1 MEGNCYFC
9 EKVKVNEAICIKA
22 CGVFVRKS
30 QRNRLKLKKKYLGLK
45 KKYLGLKKKYS
56 QAKKKVPS

>member
-9 EKVKVNEAICIKA
+9 EKVKVDEALYIKA
-22 CGVFVRKS
+22 CGVFTLKR
-30 QRNRLKLKKKYLGLK
+30 QRNWLKLKKKYLGLK

-56 QAKKKVPS
+56 KAKKKVPS